1 MATVKRLAIKTSA
14 RILWAAG
21 IAIHQV
27 GSLVH
32 ALGRATLRLA
42 YRMDKT
48 LDRFW

>member
-27 GSLVH
+27 GSLIH

-42 YRMDKT
+42 YRMDSQ
-48 LDRFW
+48 LNRFW

>member
-1 MATVKRLAIKTSA
+1 MATVRRIAIKTSA
-14 RILWAAG
+14 RILWCAG
-21 IAIHQV
+21 VAIHQI

-32 ALGRATLRLA
+32 ALGRAALRLA

>member
-14 RILWAAG
+14 RILWIAG
-21 IAIHQV
+21 IAIHQL